1 MPQGLSG
8 FRRLSGTGPISRAV
22 NALADVVARQQVIGG
37 NGILVSH
44 GSQTKVSLS
53 ALAKGG
59 KRGAVAEEALPLPF
73 EVVETTSGSEVLTVK
88 TGTLISSVLGE
99 AVTISYPANFSI
111 PAIGSVVTLTVTL
124 DPGTLAATA
133 AAIGSGAAWSGYPNP
148 IVLGTGGDAGKQVSL
163 KVALAVIVATS
174 STLPGKVYGTKKVC
188 QLVNTGLCLFITAI
202 NGRAA
207 CVAMPWPQRG
217 ALS

>member
-37 NGILVSH
+37 SGILVSH
-44 GSQTKVSLS
+44 GAQTKVSLS
-53 ALAKGG
+53 PLAKGG
-59 KRGAVAEEALPLPF
+59 ARATAAESLAIPF
-73 EVVETTSGSEVLTVK
+73 EVADAGSGNLTVK
-88 TGTLISSVLGE
+88 AGSLLSSVSGG
-99 AVTISYPANFSI
+99 AVSISYPSDFAI

-124 DPGTLAATA
+124 DPETLAVTA
-133 AAIGSGAAWSGYPNP
+133 ASIASGGPWSGYPNP

-163 KVALAVIVATS
+163 KVALAVVVATS
-174 STLPGKVYGTKKVC
+174 SALPGKVYGTKKVC

-207 CVAMPWPQRG
+207 CIAMPWPQRG

>member
-1 MPQGLSG
+1 
-8 FRRLSGTGPISRAV
+8 V

-73 EVVETTSGSEVLTVK
+73 EVADAGSENLTVRP
-88 TGTLISSVLGE
+88 GTLISSVLGE
-99 AVTISYPANFSI
+99 AVTISYPANFAI

-124 DPGTLAATA
+124 NPGTLAVTA
-133 AAIGSGAAWSGYPNP
+133 ASIASGAAWSGYPNP

-174 STLPGKVYGTKKVC
+174 SALPGKVYGTKKVC

>member
-1 MPQGLSG
+1 
-8 FRRLSGTGPISRAV
+8 
-22 NALADVVARQQVIGG
+22 
-37 NGILVSH
+37 
-44 GSQTKVSLS
+44 
-53 ALAKGG
+53 
-59 KRGAVAEEALPLPF
+59 LPVPF
-73 EVVETTSGSEVLTVK
+73 EVADAGSENLTVRP
-88 TGTLISSVLGE
+88 GTLISSVLGA
-99 AVTISYPANFSI
+99 AVAISYPADFAI

-124 DPGTLAATA
+124 NPGTLAVTA
-133 AAIGSGAAWSGYPNP
+133 AEIASGSAWAGYPDP
-148 IVLGTGGDAGKQVSL
+148 IVIGTGDDAGKQVAL

>member
-37 NGILVSH
+37 NGIFVSH

-53 ALAKGG
+53 TLAKGG
-59 KRGAVAEEALPLPF
+59 ARTAAAEMLAVPF
-73 EVVETTSGSEVLTVK
+73 EVADAGSENLTVK
-88 TGTLISSVLGE
+88 PGTLISSVLGG
-99 AVTISYPANFSI
+99 AVTISYPADFAI

-124 DPGTLAATA
+124 NPGTLAVAA
-133 AAIGSGAAWSGYPNP
+133 AAIASGAAWAGYPDP
-148 IVLGTGGDAGKQVSL
+148 IVLGTGDNAGKQVEL

-174 STLPGKVYGTKKVC
+174 SALPGKVYGTKKVC

-207 CVAMPWPQRG
+207 CIAMPWPQRG

>member
-1 MPQGLSG
+1 
-8 FRRLSGTGPISRAV
+8 
-22 NALADVVARQQVIGG
+22 VIGG

-59 KRGAVAEEALPLPF
+59 ARMAAVEVLAVPF
-73 EVVETTSGSEVLTVK
+73 EVADAGSENLTVRP
-88 TGTLISSVLGE
+88 GTLISSVLGD
-99 AVTISYPANFSI
+99 AVTISYPADFAI

-124 DPGTLAATA
+124 NPGTLAVTA
-133 AAIGSGAAWSGYPNP
+133 ASIASGAAWAGYPDP
-148 IVLGTGGDAGKQVSL
+148 IVIGTGGDAGKQVSL

-174 STLPGKVYGTKKVC
+174 SALPGKVYGTKKVC

-207 CVAMPWPQRG
+207 CIAMPWPQRG